1 MSWRKRKRKGTG
13 SACECIMLR
22 KVFLTQRYNDFSHFF
37 FLVLWVLFFKKADLS
52 KGRLLALMIF
62 SVVCLL
68 SYFISFY
75 IVFIISFFLFSLGL
89 FSQVFEM
96 VPWFIFNLSSFL
108 LYLFKAINIPLNT
121 AFDAFLWLIFV
132 HLLILI

>member
-1 MSWRKRKRKGTG
+1 
-13 SACECIMLR
+13 MLR

-37 FLVLWVLFFKKADLS
+37 FLILWVLFFKKADLS